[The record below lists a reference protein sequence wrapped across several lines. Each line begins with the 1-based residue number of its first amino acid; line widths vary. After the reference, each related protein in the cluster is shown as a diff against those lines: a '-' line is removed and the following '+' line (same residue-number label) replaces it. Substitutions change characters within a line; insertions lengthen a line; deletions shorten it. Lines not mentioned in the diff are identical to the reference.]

1 MESTS
6 GEGFTFKNILVN
18 YVEYVMNQYRAT
30 LHIKEEI
37 EQGYEKSKKE
47 YEEYIEANNL
57 IPQDDV
63 VDENIAESA
72 ILQSDKLVLKTSDL
86 KSYNQLVTKI
96 GALSFLSDN
105 ILETQ
110 FVECITR
117 FDVFLLN
124 FMRKCFY
131 AFPDRFGKQERNIQ
145 LSELKELKSIDELKY
160 KIIDDELEKIFRDS
174 HKEQLNYIN
183 KAFKIDFMKAA
194 PTLYS
199 SFIEITERR
208 NLYIHCNG
216 QVSTQYIRVCKQE
229 NAKPASAQVK
239 EKLPISLDYFI
250 ESNGVLLSFAII
262 IAFSMWLKLSK
273 QDEAD
278 ACNSVISISNRLLKQ
293 NRPQIVIDILNYV
306 ISKSKELQIQRK
318 FVNKFYMYLLRA
330 YSKIGDRE
338 SFEKILSVAD
348 FSDVNQSIQ
357 LALVVLQGKYEEAF
371 DLLKEI
377 NGNEKVLQKS
387 KLAISEIFTG
397 LILQDNFDKIYQ
409 EIYGEEFHIEED
421 KLSFN

>member
-6 GEGFTFKNILVN
+6 GEGFTFKNILMN
-18 YVEYVMNQYRAT
+18 YVEYVMSQYRAT

-37 EQGYEKSKKE
+37 ERGYEKSKKE
-47 YEEYIEANNL
+47 YEKYIEENGL

-63 VDENIAESA
+63 ADENITDSA

-86 KSYNQLVTKI
+86 KTYNQLVTKI

-145 LSELKELKSIDELKY
+145 LSDLKELKSIDELKY
-160 KIIDDELEKIFRDS
+160 KIIDDELDKIFRNS

-183 KAFKIDFMKAA
+183 KTFGIDFMKAA
-194 PTLYS
+194 PALYS

-229 NAKPASAQVK
+229 NAKPASTQVK
-239 EKLPISLDYFI
+239 EKLPISLEYFI

-273 QDEAD
+273 QDETD
-278 ACNSVISISNRLLKQ
+278 ACNSIISISNQLLKQ
-293 NRPQIVIDILNYV
+293 NRPQIVIDILNYIV
-306 ISKSKELQIQRK
+306 TKSRKLQIQRK
-318 FVNKFYMYLLRA
+318 FVNRFYMYLLRA
-330 YSKIGDRE
+330 YCKIDDKE
-338 SFEKILSVAD
+338 AFEKTLKETD

-371 DLLKEI
+371 DLLKDI

-387 KLAISEIFTG
+387 KLAISEIFSD
-397 LILQDNFDKIYQ
+397 LILQDKFDKVYQ
-409 EIYGEEFHIEED
+409 EIYGEEFHIEKD
-421 KLSFN
+421 KLSFG

>member
-6 GEGFTFKNILVN
+6 GEGFTFKNILMN

-37 EQGYEKSKKE
+37 ERGYEKSKNE
-47 YEEYIEANNL
+47 YEKYIKGNNL

-63 VDENIAESA
+63 TDDKITDSA

-86 KSYNQLVTKI
+86 KSYNQLVSKI
-96 GALSFLSDN
+96 GAFSFLSDN

-131 AFPDRFGKQERNIQ
+131 AYPDRFGKQERSIQ
-145 LSELKELKSIDELKY
+145 LSDLKELKSIDELKY

-183 KAFKIDFMKAA
+183 KTFRIDFMKAA
-194 PTLYS
+194 PSLYS
-199 SFIEITERR
+199 RFIEITERR

-216 QVSTQYIRVCKQE
+216 QVSAQYIRVCKQE
-229 NAKPASAQVK
+229 NAKLASIQVK
-239 EKLPISLDYFI
+239 DKLPISLDYFI
-250 ESNGVLLSFAII
+250 DSNGVVLSFAII
-262 IAFSMWLKLSK
+262 IAFSMWLKLNK
-273 QDEAD
+273 KDEND
-278 ACNSVISISNRLLKQ
+278 ACDSIISICNRLLKQ
-293 NRPQIVIDILNYV
+293 ERPQIVIDILTYV
-306 ISKSKELQIQRK
+306 IAKSKELQIQHK

-330 YSKIGDRE
+330 YTKIEDKA
-338 SFEKILSVAD
+338 SFEKILDETD
-348 FSDVNQSIQ
+348 FSDVNLSIQ
-357 LALVVLQGKYEEAF
+357 LALFVVQGKYEEAF
-371 DLLKEI
+371 GVLEEI
-377 NGNEKVLQKS
+377 NANERILPKS
-387 KLAISEIFTG
+387 QLAKSEIFSD
-397 LILQDNFDKIYQ
+397 LIMQDEFANVYRRIYN
-409 EIYGEEFHIEED
+409 EDFHIEKD
-421 KLSFN
+421 KLSFS